1 MMQPSTAIILAAG
14 SGTRMGSGPRKQ
26 YRNIKSR
33 PVLAWSLEAF
43 VKSPVIS
50 DIVLVVPEGEE
61 EYIRQEITPMVPGAE
76 DKLRLCVPGGAQR
89 YDSVFNGLRAIT
101 WPCDYV
107 FIHDGARP
115 LISQD
120 ALKRLYESV
129 RTQQACVA
137 GMPSKDT
144 VKIADS
150 SGCVLQTPDR
160 SSVWIVQTPQV
171 FERKL
176 ITDAYAELME
186 ALAELRRKGIS
197 ITDDAR
203 VLEQMSGH
211 PVYLV
216 EAGYE
221 NIKITTPEDMLL
233 AEALLEQR
241 V

>member
-1 MMQPSTAIILAAG
+1 MI
-14 SGTRMGSGPRKQ
+14 
-26 YRNIKSR
+26 NSR

-43 VKSPVIS
+43 VSSPLIS

-61 EYIRQEITPMVPGAE
+61 AYIREEITPLVPGAA
-76 DKLRLCVPGGAQR
+76 DKLRMCVPGGAQR
-89 YDSVFNGLRAIT
+89 YDSVYNGLRAVS

-120 ALKRLYESV
+120 ALKRLYEGV
-129 RTQQACVA
+129 QIHHACVA

-144 VKIADS
+144 VKIADEH
-150 SGCVLQTPDR
+150 GCVVNTPDR
-160 SSVWIVQTPQV
+160 SRVWIIQTPQV
-171 FERKL
+171 FEREL
-176 ITDAYAELME
+176 ITDAYTRLME
-186 ALAELRRKGIS
+186 ALPELERKGMK
-197 ITDDAR
+197 ITDDAM

-221 NIKITTPEDMLL
+221 NIKITTPEDLLL
-233 AEALLEQR
+233 AKALLEQR
-241 V
+241 R